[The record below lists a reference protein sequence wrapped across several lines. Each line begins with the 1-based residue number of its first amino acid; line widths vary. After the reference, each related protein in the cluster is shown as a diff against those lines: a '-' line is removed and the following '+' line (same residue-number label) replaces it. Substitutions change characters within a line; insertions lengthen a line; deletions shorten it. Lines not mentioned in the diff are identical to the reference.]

1 MVEPPRRK
9 SDGDPGSDTPIANRV
24 RKNSL
29 TLQNNNSTDFQA
41 VKCRNGNCSKI
52 AETVEAKKLFKNC
65 HNCSYMYCSRE
76 CRRAH
81 WEKHRKFCLHS
92 RVSTLCRQVINT
104 SKDDETSLRH
114 ISLMARQGYETQGRG
129 VVKLMFKSP
138 ESAEYFVKNGFQ
150 KIGDL
155 NYVKWPDLNPAEMG
169 SELYS
174 ELLRI
179 CTAYEPTTKLV
190 LYVSVC
196 VISEAPAS
204 GAVKWERQLV
214 SRCAK
219 LKLAKSVISETI
231 AKNACEELTENP
243 ETVIFTPLSGDCAS
257 QKMREL
263 CVENI
268 HKHLRKKGVNLRR
281 HFPEI
286 HSKLS
291 SYADVGGDRFA
302 PLTIYPKDPINGK
315 TFMCIIMPV
324 VDREKLSVLP
334 ADKAR
339 IKIVDISLKQE
350 SESSIV

>member
-1 MVEPPRRK
+1 MADTIRHK
-9 SDGDPGSDTPIANRV
+9 GDNDRGSDTPIEGR
-24 RKNSL
+24 RKISQ
-29 TLQNNNSTDFQA
+29 TLQNNYSTDQQM
-41 VKCRNGNCSKI
+41 VKCRNSNCNKI
-52 AETVEAKKLFKNC
+52 AETADAKKLYKNC

-92 RVSTLCRQVINT
+92 RVSTLCRHVIN
-104 SKDDETSLRH
+104 SAKDDEMSLRH
-114 ISLMARQGYETQGRG
+114 ISLMARQGYETHGRG
-129 VVKLMFKSP
+129 VVKLTFKSP
-138 ESAEYFVKNGFQ
+138 ESAECFVKNGFQ

-155 NYVKWPDLNPAEMG
+155 KYIKWPDLVPAEMG

-174 ELLRI
+174 ELLRL
-179 CTAYEPTTKLV
+179 CTAYEPLNKLV

-196 VISEAPAS
+196 VVSEAPGS

-219 LKLAKSVISETI
+219 LRLAKSVISETI
-231 AKNACEELTENP
+231 AKKNSEESANEP
-243 ETVIFTPLSGDCAS
+243 ETIIFTPLSGDGAS
-257 QKMREL
+257 QKLREL
-263 CVENI
+263 FVENI
-268 HKHLRKKGVNLRR
+268 HRHLRRKGVNLRR

-302 PLTIYPKDPINGK
+302 PLTIHPKDECSGK

-324 VDREKLSVLP
+324 VDREKLSDLP
-334 ADKAR
+334 VDRAR

-350 SESSIV
+350 NEAPSTV